1 MVGEVVGARGPSLGG
16 PYGAAKAHCCVAV
29 DESRRGLLAVCLSA
43 KLSVCLCVSFIWR
56 LILALG
62 PKVGETVA
70 LPSNAQSVGR
80 RPAGSPLAPPT
91 VALLLRLPRPPLL
104 SSSRFSTR
112 AAKEPYAVLGLPQ
125 DASAEQVKR
134 AYYQLALTLHPDR
147 HPDSPDAVERFTEVG
162 AAYTTILGDESLD
175 TEERRKAKAAAGQP
189 AEMPDEV
196 AFTKVP
202 PPKLTCN
209 PACPG
214 CNPTC
219 PGRSP
224 MCPGCSHMYSGAARR
239 RLPELGGPAGE
250 LAAPPR
256 RRAARRMADALL
268 LAHHLSACAA
278 AC

>member
-1 MVGEVVGARGPSLGG
+1 MSG
-16 PYGAAKAHCCVAV
+16 
-29 DESRRGLLAVCLSA
+29 RRPTTA
-43 KLSVCLCVSFIWR
+43 
-56 LILALG
+56 
-62 PKVGETVA
+62 KVGETVA
-70 LPSNAQSVGR
+70 LTPSLVTMHRVLAAGRLAALSR
-80 RPAGSPLAPPT
+80 RPPLRRRGSNPTASLAEQT
-91 VALLLRLPRPPLL
+91 ASLRHLLRTLRPLLQLPRLPLL

-175 TEERRKAKAAAGQP
+175 TEERRKAKATAGQP

-224 MCPGCSHMYSGAARR
+224 MCPGCSPTCPGRSPMRPSCSHMYSGAARR

-268 LAHHLSACAA
+268 LAHHLPACAA

>member
-1 MVGEVVGARGPSLGG
+1 MSG
-16 PYGAAKAHCCVAV
+16 
-29 DESRRGLLAVCLSA
+29 RRPTTA
-43 KLSVCLCVSFIWR
+43 
-56 LILALG
+56 
-62 PKVGETVA
+62 KVGETVA
-70 LPSNAQSVGR
+70 LTPSLVTMHRVLAAGRLAALSR
-80 RPAGSPLAPPT
+80 RPPLRRRGSNPTASLAEQT
-91 VALLLRLPRPPLL
+91 ASLRHLLRTLRPLLQLPRLPLL

-214 CNPTC
+214 CNSTC

-224 MCPGCSHMYSGAARR
+224 MCSGCSHMYSGAARR

-268 LAHHLSACAA
+268 LAHHLPACAA